1 MPPSALPAPPTPRHR
16 SKSSGGIRCALGD
29 WVNDLAKGFN
39 ESQKNYKVVP
49 TFKGT
54 YDETLPAAIAAYRA
68 GKAPNILQVYEV
80 GTETM
85 MASKG
90 AIVPVWQIMKDGGQK
105 FETSA
110 YMPAVASYY
119 TAPNG
124 RMLSLPFNSSTT
136 VLFYNKD
143 AFKAAGLDPNKP
155 PSTRAAATCPTQ
167 PSSRASAPC
176 RWVRRAPTARS

>member
-1 MPPSALPAPPTPRHR
+1 MLKIAAVPRRLAGISFALAAIGAASTAHAQTPVEIQWWH
-16 SKSSGGIRCALGD
+16 SMGGALGD

-105 FETSA
+105 FETSV
-110 YMPAVASYY
+110 YVPAVASYY
-119 TAPNG
+119 TAPSG
-124 RMLSLPFNSSTT
+124 R
-136 VLFYNKD
+136 
-143 AFKAAGLDPNKP
+143 
-155 PSTRAAATCPTQ
+155 TC
-167 PSSRASAPC
+167 
-176 RWVRRAPTARS
+176 